1 MAPLSTPPDDDADE
15 RDQDASAAERSR
27 EAPLVHVGTLAFA
40 GAAAALTA
48 SVLPASRLAERVGGS
63 PLLLVP
69 MLAGAALPLAVLG
82 VALARSARDGLRAL
96 TRHGAAEPKP
106 FLAPW
111 LGAVGVLAPV
121 ATVFGTALFATTH
134 HRGLAGA
141 TFAVAFALAV
151 VGVGL
156 VARRV
161 AGPLAAVAPS
171 LRRVV
176 TIASIVLFAVGLL
189 IAARLFG
196 GLPPSPV
203 TACVQDAC
211 ILAVAVALATSH
223 ELRARP
229 FAYAGPP
236 IALALLVASLVG
248 TARTPVATDR
258 AAAAPLFPPLR
269 S

>member
-1 MAPLSTPPDDDADE
+1 VAPLSTPPDDDADE
-15 RDQDASAAERSR
+15 RDQDARAVERSA

-48 SVLPASRLAERVGGS
+48 SVLPASRLAERAGGS
-63 PLLLVP
+63 PILLAP

-111 LGAVGVLAPV
+111 LGAVGVLGPV

-151 VGVGL
+151 TGVGL
-156 VARRV
+156 FVRRIAR
-161 AGPLAAVAPS
+161 PLAAAS
-171 LRRVV
+171 SAIRRAV
-176 TIASIVLFAVGLL
+176 TIVSIVLFSAGLL
-189 IAARLFG
+189 VAARLFG

-203 TACVQDAC
+203 AACVQDAC

-223 ELRARP
+223 ELRRRP

-248 TARTPVATDR
+248 AAPAATDR
-258 AAAAPLFPPLR
+258 AAAAPLFPALR
-269 S
+269 SGR